1 MKSIIPTMRASLFLY
16 FFSFWYFTSSAQGKA
31 RESYH
36 VETVE
41 MLKGLASQTGGIDFL
56 PDGRLV
62 ACFMRGE
69 VMTYNLKTKEW
80 KLFAEGL
87 LLPLGILAVSNSE
100 VLVMQLSNLIRIKD
114 TDGDGIADLYENAT
128 SDFGMSGNYHEFNY
142 GPVRDKSGNLFFA
155 LNTASSGGGVR
166 QVVRG
171 EFNKAGRD
179 GIDGHKEMFS
189 VVPYRG
195 WVMELKPNGKLY
207 PFASGF
213 RSPNGLGFDLEG
225 NLFVADN
232 QSDWVPTS
240 SLYHVRK
247 DNFYGHPASLV
258 WKKEWKNRDPFNAPI
273 AELDK
278 MRTRAAVLFPQGIM
292 ANSPSQ
298 PLVDMTNG
306 KFGPFSGQLFIGE
319 INRDRILRVMLEKV
333 GGEFQGACIP
343 FIDGHG
349 LRLANNRLAFAPDG
363 SLWVG
368 QISFGGWIEGESGIQ
383 RIVFSGDTPMDVYTM
398 NLTKNGFDL
407 RFTQAV
413 DASTATNLANYKIRC
428 YRYEYK
434 KKPIEEGIDV
444 STQVDLADVSI
455 SSTIISKDARKVS
468 LIINGLKP
476 GFIYELKLGDIKSP
490 AGQPL
495 ANKLICYTLN
505 KLRD

>member
-1 MKSIIPTMRASLFLY
+1 MMKSSTPITRIILLLC
-16 FFSFWYFTSSAQGKA
+16 FFSLSWFTASAQGKT
-31 RESYH
+31 RDSYR
-36 VETVE
+36 VETIE
-41 MLKGLASQTGGIDFL
+41 MPKGLSSQTGGIDFL

-69 VMTYNLKTKEW
+69 VMMYDLKTKEW
-80 KLFAEGL
+80 KLFAQGL
-87 LLPLGILAVSNSE
+87 QLPLGILAVSNSE

-114 TDGDGIADLYENAT
+114 TDGDGHADLYENAT
-128 SDFGMSGNYHEFNY
+128 SDFGMSGNYHEFSY
-142 GPVRDKSGNLFFA
+142 GPVRDKAGNLFIA

-166 QVVRG
+166 AEVRG
-171 EFNKAGRD
+171 ELNKHGRD
-179 GIDGHKEMFS
+179 GIDGHSEMFS

-195 WVMELKPNGKLY
+195 WVMELTPDGKLH

-213 RSPNGLGFDLEG
+213 RSPNGLGFDLDG

-240 SLYHVRK
+240 SLYHVIK
-247 DNFYGHPASLV
+247 DHFYGHPASLV

-298 PLVDMTNG
+298 PLVDITNG
-306 KFGPFSGQLFIGE
+306 KFGPFSGQLFVGE
-319 INRDRILRVMLEKV
+319 MNRDRILRVMLEKV

-349 LRLANNRLAFAPDG
+349 LRTGNNRLAFAPDG
-363 SLWVG
+363 SLWIG
-368 QISFGGWIEGESGIQ
+368 QISFGGWVGESGMQ
-383 RIVFSGDTPMDVYTM
+383 RIIFNGDTPMEIYTM
-398 NLTKNGFDL
+398 SLTREGFDL
-407 RFTQAV
+407 TFTQPV
-413 DASTATNLANYKIRC
+413 DAATVTNPVAYKIRR

-434 KKPIEEGIDV
+434 KKAISEGIDV
-444 STQVDLADVSI
+444 STQVDVQDVPLI
-455 SSTIISKDARKVS
+455 NARLSKDGKKVS
-468 LIINGLKP
+468 LIMNDLKP
-476 GFIYELKLGDIKSP
+476 GYIYELKLGDIKSLT
-490 AGQPL
+490 GQPL

-505 KLRD
+505 KLRT

>member
-1 MKSIIPTMRASLFLY
+1 MKIIMSFKWISLLVCLSSLFY
-16 FFSFWYFTSSAQGKA
+16 CSSSAQGKPG
-31 RESYH
+31 ESYH
-36 VETVE
+36 VETID
-41 MLKGLASQTGGIDFL
+41 MPKGLTSQTGGIDFL

-69 VMTYNLKTKEW
+69 VMTYNTQTKEW

-87 LLPLGILAVSNSE
+87 QLPLGILALSNTE

-114 TDGDGIADLYENAT
+114 TDGDGHADLYENAT
-128 SDFGMSGNYHEFNY
+128 SDFGVSGNYHEFNY
-142 GPVRDKSGNLFFA
+142 GPVKDKGGNLFFA

-166 QVVRG
+166 ATVRG
-171 EFNKAGRD
+171 GINKMGRD
-179 GIDGHKEMFS
+179 GIDGHSEMFS

-195 WVMELKPNGKLY
+195 WVMELTPDGKLH

-240 SLYHVRK
+240 SLYHVQR

-278 MRTRAAVLFPQGIM
+278 MRTPAAVLFPQGIM

-298 PLVDMTNG
+298 PLADVTDG

-319 INRDRILRVMLEKV
+319 MNRDRILRVMMEKV
-333 GGEFQGACIP
+333 GGQFQGACIP

-349 LRLANNRLAFAPDG
+349 LRVGNNRLAFAPDG
-363 SLWVG
+363 SLWIG
-368 QISFGGWIEGESGIQ
+368 QIGFGGWVGESGMQ
-383 RIVFSGDTPMDVYTM
+383 RIVFGGDAPMEIYTM
-398 NLTKNGFDL
+398 SLTKSGFDL
-407 RFTQAV
+407 TFTLPV
-413 DASTATNLANYKIRC
+413 NTTASINKENYKIRR

-434 KKPIEEGIDV
+434 KKALGEGIDET
-444 STQVDLADVSI
+444 TQVDLQDVPLVAAKL
-455 SSTIISKDARKVS
+455 SKDGKTVS
-468 LIINGLKP
+468 LNMNNLKA
-476 GFIYELKLGDIKSP
+476 GFIYEMKLGDIRSASGK
-490 AGQPL
+490 PL
-495 ANKLICYTLN
+495 GNSLICYTLN
-505 KLRD
+505 KLR

>member
-1 MKSIIPTMRASLFLY
+1 MKSISATRSFGLFLCFCIS
-16 FFSFWYFTSSAQGKA
+16 FFLSSGQGNVS
-31 RESYH
+31 ESYR

-41 MLKGLASQTGGIDFL
+41 MPSGLAAQVGGIDFL

-87 LLPLGILAVSNSE
+87 LLPLGILAVDNSE

-114 TDGDGIADLYENAT
+114 TDGDGHADLYENAA

-155 LNTASSGGGVR
+155 LNCGSSGGGVR
-166 QVVRG
+166 PVVRG
-171 EFNKAGRD
+171 ELNKFGRD

-195 WVMELKPNGKLY
+195 WVMELTPDGKLH

-240 SLYHVRK
+240 SLYHVQK
-247 DNFYGHPASLV
+247 NNFYGHPASLV
-258 WKKEWKNRDPFNAPI
+258 WKKEWKKRDPFNAPI
-273 AELDK
+273 AELEK
-278 MRTRAAVLFPQGIM
+278 MRTPAAVLFPQGIM

-298 PLVDMTNG
+298 PLADITNG
-306 KFGPFSGQLFIGE
+306 KFGPFSGQLFVGE
-319 INRDRILRVMLEKV
+319 MNRDRIMRVMLEKV
-333 GGEFQGACIP
+333 GGAFQGACTP

-349 LRLANNRLAFAPDG
+349 LRIANNRLAFAPDG

-368 QISFGGWIEGESGIQ
+368 QISFGGWIVGESGIQ
-383 RIVFSGDTPMDVYTM
+383 RIVFTGNTPMEVYSM
-398 NLTKNGFDL
+398 NLTLRGFDL
-407 RFTQAV
+407 TFTQPLDMAAV
-413 DASTATNLANYKIRC
+413 ANPVNYKIRR

-434 KKPIEEGIDV
+434 KKPIEEGVDV
-444 STQVDLADVSI
+444 STQVDVTDVP
-455 SSTIISKDARKVS
+455 IITKLSKDGKKVS
-468 LIINGLKP
+468 LLIDDLKP
-476 GFIYELKLGDIKSP
+476 GYIYELKLGDIKSQT
-490 AGQPL
+490 GQPL
-495 ANKLICYTLN
+495 TNKLICYTLN
-505 KLRD
+505 KLRTS

>member
-1 MKSIIPTMRASLFLY
+1 MKSILPTRSLGLFLC
-16 FFSFWYFTSSAQGKA
+16 FFISFFMSSAQGNVS
-31 RESYH
+31 ESYR

-41 MLKGLASQTGGIDFL
+41 MPKGLAAQTGGIDFL

-114 TDGDGIADLYENAT
+114 TDGDGHADLYENAT
-128 SDFGMSGNYHEFNY
+128 SNFGISGNYHEFNY
-142 GPVRDKSGNLFFA
+142 GPVKDKSGNLFFA
-155 LNTASSGGGVR
+155 LNCGSSGGGVR
-166 QVVRG
+166 PVVRG
-171 EFNKAGRD
+171 KLNKLGRD

-195 WVMELKPNGKLY
+195 WVMELTPGGKLY

-273 AELDK
+273 PELDN
-278 MRTRAAVLFPQGIM
+278 MRTRAAILFPQGIM

-298 PLVDMTNG
+298 PLADATNG
-306 KFGPFSGQLFIGE
+306 KFGPFSRQLFVGE
-319 INRDRILRVMLEKV
+319 MNRDRILRVMLEKV

-349 LRLANNRLAFAPDG
+349 LRIGNNRLAFAPDG

-368 QISFGGWIEGESGIQ
+368 QISFSGWVEGEPGIQ
-383 RIVFSGDTPMDVYTM
+383 RIVFTGDIPMDVYTM
-398 NLTKNGFDL
+398 NLTSKGFDL
-407 RFTQAV
+407 TFTQSI
-413 DASTATNLANYKIRC
+413 DAATATNPVNYKIRR

-434 KKPIEEGIDV
+434 KKDIEEGVDV
-444 STQVDLADVSI
+444 ATQVDVQDVP
-455 SSTIISKDARKVS
+455 IINTTLSKDGRKVS
-468 LIINGLKP
+468 LIIDDLKP
-476 GFIYELKLGDIKSP
+476 GYIYELKLGDIKSLT
-490 AGQPL
+490 GKPL
-495 ANKLICYTLN
+495 TNKLICYTLN
-505 KLRD
+505 KLRT